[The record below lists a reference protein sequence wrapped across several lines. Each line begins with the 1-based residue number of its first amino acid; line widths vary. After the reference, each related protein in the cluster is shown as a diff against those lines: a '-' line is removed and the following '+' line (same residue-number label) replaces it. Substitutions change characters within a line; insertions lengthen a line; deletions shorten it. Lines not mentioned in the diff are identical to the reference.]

1 MSAPAPAAAANSRP
15 LSEKAQ
21 AAASSLLGNQYVH
34 MGLIGV
40 GIALL
45 IASIV
50 TMTKFAGDK
59 DNWTSLKPQLSVILP
74 TSLVGGLALLA
85 GAGLYFVTRPEFSV
99 TYAIVLASIAVTLA
113 VAAINIAVITR

>member
-1 MSAPAPAAAANSRP
+1 
-15 LSEKAQ
+15 
-21 AAASSLLGNQYVH
+21 

-85 GAGLYFVTRPEFSV
+85 GAGLYFVSRPEFSV

-113 VAAINIAVITR
+113 VAAVNIAVITR

>member
-1 MSAPAPAAAANSRP
+1 MSANAAAQANSRP

-21 AAASSLLGNQYVH
+21 ASAASLLGNQYVH

-45 IASIV
+45 ISSIV

-74 TSLVGGLALLA
+74 TSLVGGLALLV
-85 GAGLYFVTRPEFSV
+85 GAGLYFASRPEFSV
-99 TYAIVLASIAVTLA
+99 PYAIILSSIALTLS